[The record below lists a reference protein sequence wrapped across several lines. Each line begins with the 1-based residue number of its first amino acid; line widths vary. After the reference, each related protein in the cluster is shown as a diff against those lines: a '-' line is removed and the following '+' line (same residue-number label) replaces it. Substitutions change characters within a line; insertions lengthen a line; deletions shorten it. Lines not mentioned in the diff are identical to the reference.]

1 MSKNVKI
8 LVVTGVFI
16 DLDEN
21 DELSWIL
28 GYYTNIKELYKN
40 FEYGN
45 IQSYSTICSHIKKK
59 GYYISKNTRFWYKKD
74 YRKLNEV
81 IIREFKT
88 NQFYTG
94 SKSVSLNSM
103 LAREIASS
111 DILISMNLSIP
122 K

>member
-16 DLDEN
+16 NLDES

-28 GYYTNIKELYKN
+28 GYYTNLKELYKN

-59 GYYISKNTRFWYKKD
+59 GYYVSKNTRFWYNRD
-74 YRKLNEV
+74 YRKFNEV
-81 IIREFKT
+81 VIREFKT
-88 NQFYTG
+88 NQLY
-94 SKSVSLNSM
+94 SARKSVSLNNM
-103 LAREIASS
+103 IAREIASA
-111 DILISMNLSIP
+111 DIHVSLNLSILD
-122 K
+122 

>member
-16 DLDEN
+16 NLDES

-28 GYYTNIKELYKN
+28 GYYTNLKELYKN

-45 IQSYSTICSHIKKK
+45 IQSYSTICSHIKKR
-59 GYYISKNTRFWYKKD
+59 GYYLSKNTRFWYKRD
-74 YRKLNEV
+74 YRKFNEV

-88 NQFYTG
+88 NQLYSE
-94 SKSVSLNSM
+94 SKSVTLNSM
-103 LAREIASS
+103 IAHEIASS
-111 DILISMNLSIP
+111 NILVSMNLSIP
-122 K
+122 D

>member
-16 DLDEN
+16 NLDEG

-28 GYYTNIKELYKN
+28 GYYTNLKELYKN

-45 IQSYSTICSHIKKK
+45 IQSYSTICSHIRKK
-59 GYYISKNTRFWYKKD
+59 GYYLSKNTKFWYKRD
-74 YRKLNEV
+74 YRKFNEV

-88 NQFYTG
+88 NKLYSA
-94 SKSVSLNSM
+94 SKYVTLNNMISH
-103 LAREIASS
+103 EIASAN
-111 DILISMNLSIP
+111 ILVSMNLSIP
-122 K
+122 G

>member
-16 DLDEN
+16 NLDES

-28 GYYTNIKELYKN
+28 GYYTNLKELYKN

-59 GYYISKNTRFWYKKD
+59 GYYVSKNTRFWYKKD
-74 YRKLNEV
+74 YRKFNEV
-81 IIREFKT
+81 VIREFKT
-88 NQFYTG
+88 NQLY
-94 SKSVSLNSM
+94 SARKSVSLNNM
-103 LAREIASS
+103 IAREIASA
-111 DILISMNLSIP
+111 DILVSLNLSIP
-122 K
+122 D

>member
-16 DLDEN
+16 NLEES

-28 GYYTNIKELYKN
+28 GYYTNLKELYKN

-45 IQSYSTICSHIKKK
+45 IQSYSTICSHIKKI
-59 GYYISKNTRFWYKKD
+59 GYYVSKNTRFWYKKD
-74 YRKLNEV
+74 YRKFNEV

-88 NQFYTG
+88 NQLY
-94 SKSVSLNSM
+94 SARKSVTLNNMIS
-103 LAREIASS
+103 REIASAN
-111 DILISMNLSIP
+111 ILVSMNLSIP
-122 K
+122 D

>member
-16 DLDEN
+16 NLDTS

-28 GYYTNIKELYKN
+28 GYYTNLKELYKN

-59 GYYISKNTRFWYKKD
+59 GYYKSNNAKFWYMRD
-74 YRKLNEV
+74 YRKFNEI

-88 NQFYTG
+88 NHLY
-94 SKSVSLNSM
+94 SARKSVTLNNM
-103 LAREIASS
+103 IAREIAS
-111 DILISMNLSIP
+111 DNILVSMNLSIP
-122 K
+122 N